1 MNRTEKYAG
10 IFPSL
15 YACYDS
21 FGKIDPA
28 AQRRLCRHLLE
39 SGANGIYV
47 CGSAG
52 ECMLLTAGER
62 MLILECALA
71 ECGGSI
77 PVIAHVACPTT
88 EESRRLAAHAASAGA
103 DAVAALPPFFYKV
116 SDRENAEYWKAIS
129 AAAPG
134 VDFFIYDIPEL
145 SANRLTDSLLREMAQ
160 CEDLAGVKASSETA
174 GDVERFGEIL
184 GDNRCVM
191 CGSDGL
197 LCAELALGA
206 CGGIG
211 GTYAALIEHFS
222 ALYRSF
228 SSGDVRAATEHQRL
242 IWHFLETAE
251 KRQCSIYA
259 LMKEIIRT
267 KYGIDAGSVRPPLA
281 PVTDADRALAA
292 VLAKM

>member
-1 MNRTEKYAG
+1 MQNT
-10 IFPSL
+10 
-15 YACYDS
+15 
-21 FGKIDPA
+21 GKRYPP
-28 AQRRLCRHLLE
+28 RRR
-39 SGANGIYV
+39 A
-47 CGSAG
+47 
-52 ECMLLTAGER
+52 
-62 MLILECALA
+62 
-71 ECGGSI
+71 
-77 PVIAHVACPTT
+77 
-88 EESRRLAAHAASAGA
+88 
-103 DAVAALPPFFYKV
+103 
-116 SDRENAEYWKAIS
+116 WIS
-129 AAAPG
+129 S
-134 VDFFIYDIPEL
+134 IYDIPEL
-145 SANRLTDSLLREMAQ
+145 SANRLTDALLREMAQ

-281 PVTDADRALAA
+281 PVTDADRRSCRRPCENVKPRKSADTPAPSTGSTPRKSNQRSPPCA
-292 VLAKM
+292 EF